1 LNYKLDL
8 GIQVRKALYIVTLIY
23 SLFITDSTLPSL
35 SDKLSPFVVLYY
47 LLFPGYYILELFG
60 EDYPVLN
67 KLLYS
72 ILLGFTF
79 VASISSISQLPGLSA
94 ALQIN
99 FVVPIFTLFLTLID
113 FLRKRHV
120 TTR

>member
-1 LNYKLDL
+1 MNYKLDV
-8 GIQVRKALYIVTLIY
+8 GIQVRKLLYVATLIY
-23 SLFITDSTLPSL
+23 SLFIIASTLPSL
-35 SDKLSPFVVLYY
+35 SDKLSPLVVLYY
-47 LLFPGYYILELFG
+47 LLFPGYYILQLFG
-60 EDYPVLN
+60 EDYTVLN

-79 VASISSISQLPGLSA
+79 VASISSLSQLPGLSA

-113 FLRKRHV
+113 FLRNRHMPS
-120 TTR
+120 R

>member
-1 LNYKLDL
+1 LNYKLDV
-8 GIQVRKALYIVTLIY
+8 GIQVRKLLYVATLIY
-23 SLFITDSTLPSL
+23 SLFIIASTLPSL
-35 SDKLSPFVVLYY
+35 SDKLSPLVVLYY
-47 LLFPGYYILELFG
+47 LLFPGYYILQLFG
-60 EDYPVLN
+60 EDYTVLN

-79 VASISSISQLPGLSA
+79 VASISSLSQLPGLSA

-113 FLRKRHV
+113 FLRNRHMPS
-120 TTR
+120 R